1 VIETL
6 RVDDR
11 ARVLVDTVPLHSMEV
26 ICVRTR
32 GAWEWSATSSM
43 GSVLHQASI
52 DLTDDCAGPR
62 CARVHPPAL
71 EWSTGGV

>member
-1 VIETL
+1 
-6 RVDDR
+6 
-11 ARVLVDTVPLHSMEV
+11 
-26 ICVRTR
+26 
-32 GAWEWSATSSM
+32 M

-52 DLTDDCAGPR
+52 DLTDNCGGPR